1 MTRKKRWPNEADHAR
16 LDAIALAQRVKAQIL
31 PMLEA
36 LENGKSVSALELA
49 LRLNRI
55 SNAANEIKVKL
66 IEAGPQRFL
75 NVDK

>member
-36 LENGKSVSALELA
+36 LESGKTVSALELS

-55 SNAANEIKVKL
+55 SNAANEIALKL
-66 IEAGPQRFL
+66 MEAGPQKFL
-75 NVDK
+75 EER

>member
-1 MTRKKRWPNEADHAR
+1 MTRKKRWTNEADHAR

-36 LENGKSVSALELA
+36 LESGKTVSALELS

-55 SNAANEIKVKL
+55 SNAANEIALKL
-66 IEAGPQRFL
+66 MEAGPQKFL
-75 NVDK
+75 EER